1 MKKTL
6 FTALA
11 LVMALSTFAQPVL
24 AATGPTTSV
33 TVATGGG
40 MNPIVKCKFEWELD
54 NNITVPPDTTP
65 IAAANSM
72 ESGDKAHAVPGS
84 QFNPPMIKSS
94 VKMLQYFAV
103 VTDEEEGGNVAQVFV
118 DVYHPAGVPAP
129 YSTSS
134 DPRGPLFKY
143 EIPFDMVGHDAAARD
158 KVNAAYNAGLIKF
171 GPAYNITDVIFEMT
185 KGTADLWMGQKE
197 IDYEQPAG
205 NYTVNCYAID
215 HNSNTSALLQN
226 TFLYVP
232 LAGVEVDFNAINYGS
247 VNLGV
252 HKMIAGDTIWNT
264 PLAAAPSPNLATVRN
279 IGNTW
284 AHVKITE
291 SDLGLGKDGLGRWN
305 VQFDARMGSDD
316 ANKVLFDPF
325 VATTLPNV
333 LALSSQDELDLSI
346 KVIKGFSGQSYSG
359 TITIGAVAESFDYR
373 PIPVINPGI
382 DGEPED

>member
-11 LVMALSTFAQPVL
+11 LVMALSSIAQPVL

-40 MNPIVKCKFEWELD
+40 NNPIVKCKFEWELD
-54 NNITVPPDTTP
+54 NNITVPPSTTP
-65 IAAANSM
+65 ITAANSL
-72 ESGDKAHAVPGS
+72 ESGDKSHSIPGS
-84 QFNPPMIKSS
+84 QFNPPMIKNS

-103 VTDEEEGGNVAQVFV
+103 VTDEEEGGNVSQVFV

-129 YSTSS
+129 YSTSE

-143 EIPFDMVGHDAAARD
+143 EIPFNIIGHDAAARE
-158 KVNAAYNAGLIKF
+158 KVNTAYNAGLIKF

-185 KGTADLWMGQKE
+185 KGTADLWYGEKV

-215 HNSNTSALLQN
+215 HNSNISPLLQN

-232 LAGVEVDFNAINYGS
+232 LAGVEVDFTAINYGS

-252 HKMIAGDTIWNT
+252 HKMIAGDTDWDE
-264 PLAAAPSPNLATVRN
+264 PYAPAPSPNLATVRN

-291 SDLGLGKDGLGRWN
+291 SDLGLGKDGLNRWN
-305 VQFDARMGSDD
+305 VQFDARMGSNDQ
-316 ANKVLFDPF
+316 NKVFFDPF
-325 VATTLPNV
+325 VETTLPNY

-346 KVIKGFSGQSYSG
+346 MVIKGFSGSTYSG
-359 TITIGAVAESFDYR
+359 TITIGASIEPFTSPA
-373 PIPVINPGI
+373 PIINP
-382 DGEPED
+382 DFDD